1 MHREHLIELE
11 DACVVELEGGK
22 IHIKQ
27 AVDLTAM
34 GAETATLAAKF
45 NREKSCETPDVEAVR
60 KLGFILAIM

>member
-1 MHREHLIELE
+1 VHREYLLELE

-34 GAETATLAAKF
+34 GAETASLAAQF
-45 NREKSCETPDVEAVR
+45 NRESHVR
-60 KLGFILAIM
+60 RLALRRCGSLGSFLP